1 MKRLISILFVLSF
14 CITLIAK
21 NQVSYSHKSLSAEG
35 CRVTYSAIQHN
46 DQKFIL
52 VEVRSD
58 RLVFIDSPTMLLKNT
73 DGEVI
78 TLKGQSISSNKR
90 TAGVMVSNVMFPIS
104 EIKAYAE
111 FPITDEEIEK
121 LKDGVIK
128 VRLTTIPITHE
139 REFKKDKIGK
149 KLYNFLKSLDSEQ
162 SF

>member
-1 MKRLISILFVLSF
+1 MKKIISIVFVLCF

-21 NQVSYSHKSLSAEG
+21 NQVSYHHKSLMAEG
-35 CRVTYSAIQHN
+35 CKVTYSAIQH
-46 DQKFIL
+46 DEQKYIL

-58 RLVFIDSPTMLLKNT
+58 RLVFIDYPTLLLKNN

-78 TLKGQSISSNKR
+78 TLKGQSISSDKR
-90 TAGVMVSNVMFPIS
+90 TTGMMINNMMVPIS

-111 FPITDEEIEK
+111 FPITDKDIEK

-139 REFKKDKIGK
+139 HEFKKDKIGK
-149 KLYNFLKSLDSEQ
+149 QLYKLLNALESEKP
-162 SF
+162 F